1 MTVVCMT
8 NLFVEPEHRAR
19 HSDVSK
25 ADPLSHKEGT
35 GVQVLVQH
43 SKDPLH
49 ILLRLLCGLDRSR
62 QKDDYAELNN
72 TQSATWT
79 NPKSVVLWP
88 TGSHLPPQLPNNHL
102 SLN

>member
-1 MTVVCMT
+1 MS
-8 NLFVEPEHRAR
+8 NLFVEPEHRAH

-62 QKDDYAELNN
+62 QKDDYAGLYNIESYMGKCQECCTLAN
-72 TQSATWT
+72 
-79 NPKSVVLWP
+79 L
-88 TGSHLPPQLPNNHL
+88 LPP
-102 SLN
+102 STTATK